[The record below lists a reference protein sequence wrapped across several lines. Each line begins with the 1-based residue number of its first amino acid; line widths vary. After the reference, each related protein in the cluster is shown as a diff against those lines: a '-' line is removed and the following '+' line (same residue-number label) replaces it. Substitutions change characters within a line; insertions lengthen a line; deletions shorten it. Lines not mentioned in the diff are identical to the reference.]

1 MQLNN
6 NNMELLK
13 VTRNGSLHFKLSD
26 GRIGVSYSSGYV
38 RVSVHGINDKLYQ
51 INKLLLKESN
61 KHGYYYER
69 ELLPLQ
75 RDRLNH
81 LINFNNKNCTIRVKR
96 DRWFFHAGKLDK
108 YKIDTKHSR

>member
-1 MQLNN
+1 
-6 NNMELLK
+6 MELIK
-13 VTRNGSLHFKLSD
+13 VTNDGALHFKLSD
-26 GRIGVSYSSGYV
+26 GRIGASYPSGYV
-38 RVSVHGINDKLYQ
+38 RVSVHGINNKLYQ

-81 LINFNNKNCTIRVKR
+81 LINFNNKNCRSWSTKKINTKLIR
-96 DRWFFHAGKLDK
+96 
-108 YKIDTKHSR
+108 DTSDNIIEYGHFMHNSLEY